1 MVLEVSFRDGV
12 FSDNQIRA
20 GELFFVWLEAPRTRF
35 VLGGRLMEEVAKPY
49 GSAMGLMEEVAKPY
63 GSAMGLLDESR
74 FAGCHGGRTCAGRIP
89 SCSAPCVSPSTPGL
103 QLKPRL
109 AAMSQHIGTMDS
121 SAPSE
126 TTHSTAQ
133 DEGPH
138 SFQPV

>member
-1 MVLEVSFRDGV
+1 
-12 FSDNQIRA
+12 
-20 GELFFVWLEAPRTRF
+20 
-35 VLGGRLMEEVAKPY
+35 
-49 GSAMGLMEEVAKPY
+49 
-63 GSAMGLLDESR
+63 MGLLDESR
-74 FAGCHGGRTCAGRIP
+74 FAGCHRGRTCAGRIP
-89 SCSAPCVSPSTPGL
+89 SCSAPCVSPRTPGL

-138 SFQPV
+138 SSQPV